1 LQLLDHKN
9 AYPLNRSIAV
19 MLRAKNQ
26 SGFPWQFKP
35 GTFAGIHARF
45 LLVDSTGKV
54 IYQDRAGLFERVV
67 APGESIDLLIGLPP
81 LRTPGNYTLMIDM
94 SMDQAVSFMQLGSE
108 PIYATISIR
117 D

>member
-1 LQLLDHKN
+1 
-9 AYPLNRSIAV
+9 
-19 MLRAKNQ
+19 
-26 SGFPWQFKP
+26 
-35 GTFAGIHARF
+35 
-45 LLVDSTGKV
+45 
-54 IYQDRAGLFERVV
+54 
-67 APGESIDLLIGLPP
+67 